1 MIKTRKFLTIGL
13 VAATLAAGA
22 AAATPASAFSCLT
35 GAAIG
40 VAAIGP
46 IVAGAAQQKVCGYPA
61 AQPIRR
67 SPSTPHARKGRTCTQ
82 TEWDALQGYVQSRV
96 PCQ

>member
-67 SPSTPHARKGRTCTQ
+67 STSTPHSRKERTCAQ
-82 TEWDALQGYVQSRV
+82 TEWDALQGYLQSRA